1 MKKQLVFISLIFISL
16 FILGCSQD
24 QTNDSTDMSSDSSA
38 SEQDFE
44 SELVHE
50 VEIAN
55 IDESVEESEENN
67 LDLDELE
74 GANRKIIY
82 NAYLDLEVKHYL
94 EVIDELEQT
103 VSDMNGYI
111 VTNQTS
117 RLDDELH
124 EGHLVLRIPQESLNS
139 LFDFLEASEQVTI
152 KHRNVTGEDV
162 TEEYIDLETR
172 LESREQLEAR
182 LTTFMEEAETTEDL
196 LNISRDLT
204 NVQYEIEQIKGQMDY
219 LDNRS
224 DLATVELSII
234 EQQTELAHDQSLNVG
249 ERIKEQWLN
258 SYNSLLVGATNLF
271 VIVVG
276 NIPIL
281 VVVLVLGGCIFWVFR
296 KRKIKKETSKE

>member
-1 MKKQLVFISLIFISL
+1 MFINLIFILL
-16 FILGCSQD
+16 FTFGCSQESAD
-24 QTNDSTDMSSDSSA
+24 DSVGMHNDSA
-38 SEQDFE
+38 AFERDFE

-50 VEIAN
+50 MEIVDR
-55 IDESVEESEENN
+55 DESVENSEESSI
-67 LDLDELE
+67 DLDELDE
-74 GANRKIIY
+74 VNRKIIY

-94 EVIDELEQT
+94 DVIDTLEQT

-111 VTNQTS
+111 VSNQTS

-139 LFDFLEASEQVTI
+139 FFDFLEASEQMTI
-152 KHRNVTGEDV
+152 EHRNVIGEDV

-172 LESREQLEAR
+172 LDSREQLEAR
-182 LTTFMEEAETTEDL
+182 LITFMEEAETTEDL

-234 EQQTELAHDQSLNVG
+234 EQQTEFAHDQGLNVWD
-249 ERIKEQWLN
+249 RITEQWLN

-281 VVVLVLGGCIFWVFR
+281 IVVLIIGGLIYRGYR
-296 KRKIKKETSKE
+296 KRKFKKKTSEE